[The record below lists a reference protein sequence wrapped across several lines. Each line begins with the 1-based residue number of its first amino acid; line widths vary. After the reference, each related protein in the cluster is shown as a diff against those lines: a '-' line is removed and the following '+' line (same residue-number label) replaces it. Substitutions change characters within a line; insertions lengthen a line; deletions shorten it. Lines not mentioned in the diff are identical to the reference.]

1 MADILR
7 GIVSGGRCN
16 GMFGPLRWERGERV
30 MKRAG
35 PVWTPY
41 EDERLRALALSGTTA
56 AKIAEQLNRS
66 EGAVRKRATR
76 LNIVLSSRARAPK
89 TESEIRL

>member
-1 MADILR
+1 MTDDDPNEAYEVVPIK
-7 GIVSGGRCN
+7 SGPH
-16 GMFGPLRWERGERV
+16 GPP
-30 MKRAG
+30 K
-35 PVWTPY
+35 TPY

-76 LNIVLSSRARAPK
+76 LSIVLSSRARAPK
-89 TESEIRL
+89 TESEISF